1 MLGVEIMTKYQMI
14 MLTNLI
20 SYIEFSPNKDL
31 NFILQ
36 QLIKIKNDDRAY
48 WQV

>member
-1 MLGVEIMTKYQMI
+1 MNKYQ
-14 MLTNLI
+14 LQTLNGLI
-20 SYIEFSPNKDL
+20 AYIEFSPNKDL